1 MSGPLVNKHIVLGVT
16 GSIASYK
23 AIDLASKL
31 TQAGALVD
39 TILTYGAT
47 QFVTPLAFRSITHR
61 DVITDLYDL
70 DSEFSN
76 EHVALARR
84 ADIVTIVPATVNCIA
99 KLAWGMADAPLTT
112 TVVATEAPLL
122 IAPAMDGNMYS
133 HPATQDN
140 LQILERR
147 GVVIVGP
154 DQGYLASGLSGKG
167 RLVDPTQLVG
177 HIAAALGKKGDL
189 SGKKIVIS
197 AGGTQ
202 EPIDPVRVITNNSS
216 GKMGYA
222 IAEAAR
228 DRGAEVILITA
239 PTSLS
244 DPPSITVKN
253 VTTAA
258 EMCSL
263 VLSEVTDSDA
273 LIMSAAVA
281 DYRPKTSAK
290 QKIKK
295 SNSGLTID
303 LTKTEDILEK
313 ATGNFVKVGFSAES
327 ENLVSN
333 ATEKIGRKSLDLIV
347 ANDITDPDSGFGKDT
362 NKVVII
368 DDQLQAEHLPILT
381 KYDVGNEIL
390 NRVLKVLATRQ
401 LRSTSIY
408 LPKTTIRLDLLPER
422 LCQ

>member
-1 MSGPLVNKHIVLGVT
+1 MSGPLLNKHIVLGVT

-23 AIDLASKL
+23 AVDLASKL

-76 EHVALARR
+76 EHVALARQ
-84 ADIVTIVPATVNCIA
+84 ADIITIVPATVNCIA
-99 KLAWGMADAPLTT
+99 KLAWGMADDPLTT

-140 LQILERR
+140 LTTLKSR
-147 GVVIVGP
+147 GVVIIGP
-154 DQGYLASGLSGKG
+154 DQGHLASGLTGRG
-167 RLVDPTQLVG
+167 RLVEPSVLVG
-177 HIAAALGKKGDL
+177 HISATLGKNGDL

-228 DRGAEVILITA
+228 DRGAEVVLISA
-239 PTSLS
+239 PTTLA
-244 DPPSITVKN
+244 PPASITVKN

-258 EMCSL
+258 EMCDL
-263 VLSEVTDSDA
+263 VLSEVSDSDV

-281 DYRPKTSAK
+281 DYTPTTSAV

-295 SNSGLTID
+295 SDSGLTID
-303 LTKTEDILEK
+303 LTKTIDILEK
-313 ATGNFVKVGFSAES
+313 AQGNFVKVGFSAES
-327 ENLVSN
+327 ENLVPN
-333 ATEKIGRKSLDLIV
+333 AKEKIGRKSLDLIV

-368 DDQLQAEHLPILT
+368 DKQLQSESLPVLS
-381 KYDVGNEIL
+381 KYEVGNEIL
-390 NRVLKVLATRQ
+390 DRALQVLESK
-401 LRSTSIY
+401 
-408 LPKTTIRLDLLPER
+408 
-422 LCQ
+422 

>member
-99 KLAWGMADAPLTT
+99 KLAWGMADDPLTT

-177 HIAAALGKKGDL
+177 HIAAALGK
-189 SGKKIVIS
+189 
-197 AGGTQ
+197 
-202 EPIDPVRVITNNSS
+202 
-216 GKMGYA
+216 
-222 IAEAAR
+222 
-228 DRGAEVILITA
+228 
-239 PTSLS
+239 
-244 DPPSITVKN
+244 
-253 VTTAA
+253 
-258 EMCSL
+258 
-263 VLSEVTDSDA
+263 
-273 LIMSAAVA
+273 
-281 DYRPKTSAK
+281 
-290 QKIKK
+290 
-295 SNSGLTID
+295 
-303 LTKTEDILEK
+303 
-313 ATGNFVKVGFSAES
+313 
-327 ENLVSN
+327 
-333 ATEKIGRKSLDLIV
+333 
-347 ANDITDPDSGFGKDT
+347 
-362 NKVVII
+362 
-368 DDQLQAEHLPILT
+368 
-381 KYDVGNEIL
+381 
-390 NRVLKVLATRQ
+390 
-401 LRSTSIY
+401 
-408 LPKTTIRLDLLPER
+408 
-422 LCQ
+422 

>member
-99 KLAWGMADAPLTT
+99 KLAWGMADDPLTT

-177 HIAAALGKKGDL
+177 HIAAALGKRGDL

-239 PTSLS
+239 PTTLP

-263 VLSEVTDSDA
+263 VLSEVIDSDA

-281 DYRPKTSAK
+281 DYRPKTSAE

-390 NRVLKVLATRQ
+390 NRVLKVLATR
-401 LRSTSIY
+401 
-408 LPKTTIRLDLLPER
+408 
-422 LCQ
+422 

>member
-99 KLAWGMADAPLTT
+99 KLAWGMADDPLTT

-239 PTSLS
+239 PTTLP

-281 DYRPKTSAK
+281 DYRPKTSAE

-390 NRVLKVLATRQ
+390 NRVLKVLATR
-401 LRSTSIY
+401 
-408 LPKTTIRLDLLPER
+408 
-422 LCQ
+422 

>member
-99 KLAWGMADAPLTT
+99 KLASGMADDPLTT

-177 HIAAALGKKGDL
+177 HIAAALGKTGDL

-281 DYRPKTSAK
+281 DYRPKTSAE

-390 NRVLKVLATRQ
+390 NRVLKVLATR
-401 LRSTSIY
+401 
-408 LPKTTIRLDLLPER
+408 
-422 LCQ
+422 